1 MRVKA
6 PKLLSFRRCVY
17 TFLLAGAG
25 LLATSANAETRVVGY
40 VPSYKNMSA
49 VVDKTDLNKL
59 THINISFLNPSANG
73 AVAVDGNPVCMP
85 GAASGNAAG
94 SEIHSVVKKAHQAGV
109 KVLVSVAGGVI
120 PACSG
125 DWAQLL
131 QPASRAQLVD
141 NLLQFVSDFNLDGI
155 DIDIEGVLLTTIDEA
170 GNYTPFI
177 QALRS
182 GLADGKLLT
191 AATAS
196 YVGGMVP
203 ESSLPYFDFVT
214 LMSYDSIGP
223 SWGVAGSEHSSFAQA
238 QADVSL
244 WQSRG
249 LTKDKLVL
257 GVPFYGYGYGEYR
270 PDYSFADIVAQFGAE
285 AAEKDLI
292 GKACAGCSYITYN
305 GIPTIRNKT
314 RLGLAEGSGVMIW
327 EMDHD
332 GTDEHSLLTVIAEEI
347 NRKK

>member
-1 MRVKA
+1 MPVKA
-6 PKLLSFRRCVY
+6 PKFSGFRLCVQTLLLVG
-17 TFLLAGAG
+17 TG
-25 LLATSANAETRVVGY
+25 LMALYANAETRVIGY

-49 VVDKTDLNKL
+49 VVDKTDLTKL
-59 THINISFLNPSANG
+59 THINISFLNPDASG
-73 AVAVDGNPVCMP
+73 TLTKDGDPVCMP
-85 GAASGNAAG
+85 GATTSNAKA
-94 SEIHSVVKKAHQAGV
+94 SEIRYLVEKAHKAGV

-131 QPASRAQLVD
+131 QPASRPQLVR
-141 NLLQFVSDFNLDGI
+141 NLMQFIHDFNLDGI
-155 DIDIEGVLLTTIDEA
+155 DIDIEGVLLTAIDES

-177 QALRS
+177 QELRS
-182 GLADGKLLT
+182 DLPAGKLLT

-203 ESSLPYFDFVT
+203 ESSLAYFDFVT
-214 LMSYDSIGP
+214 LMAYDTIGP

-238 QADVSL
+238 QADVRL

-249 LTKDKLVL
+249 LPKNKLVL
-257 GVPFYGYGYGEYR
+257 GVPFYGYGYGDYR
-270 PDYSFADIVAQFGAE
+270 PDYSFADIVAEFGAE
-285 AAEKDLI
+285 AAQQDLI

-305 GIPTIRNKT
+305 GIPTIRKKT
-314 RLGLAEGSGVMIW
+314 QLGLAEGSGVMIW

-332 GTDEHSLLTVIAEEI
+332 GEGENSLLSVIAEEI
-347 NRKK
+347 NNKK

>member
-6 PKLLSFRRCVY
+6 PKFPGIFSCLQALL
-17 TFLLAGAG
+17 
-25 LLATSANAETRVVGY
+25 LLATSIMTLHASAETRVIGY

-49 VVDKTDLNKL
+49 VVDKTDLTKL

-73 AVAVDGNPVCMP
+73 TLTIDGNPVCMP
-85 GAASGNAAG
+85 GATTGNANA
-94 SEIHSVVKKAHQAGV
+94 SEIRYLVEKAHKAGV

-131 QPASRAQLVD
+131 QPASRSQLVG
-141 NLLQFVSDFNLDGI
+141 NLIQFINDFNLDGI
-155 DIDIEGVLLTTIDEA
+155 DIDIEGVLLTAIDKS

-182 GLADGKLLT
+182 SLPAGKLLT

-249 LTKDKLVL
+249 LPKNKLVL
-257 GVPFYGYGYGEYR
+257 GVPFYGYGYGDYR
-270 PDYSFADIVAQFGAE
+270 PDYSFADIVAEFGAD
-285 AAEKDLI
+285 AAQKDLI

-305 GIPTIRNKT
+305 GIPTIRKKT
-314 RLGLAEGSGVMIW
+314 QLGLAEGSGVMIW

-332 GTDEHSLLTVIAEEI
+332 GNSENSLLSVIAEEI
-347 NRKK
+347 NQKK

>member
-1 MRVKA
+1 MRVKT
-6 PKLLSFRRCVY
+6 PEFPDFRGCLQFIGLAVAS
-17 TFLLAGAG
+17 LLAVY
-25 LLATSANAETRVVGY
+25 ANAETRVIGY

-49 VVDKTDLNKL
+49 VVDKTDLTKL
-59 THINISFLNPSANG
+59 THINISFLNPDADG
-73 AVAVDGNPVCMP
+73 TLTRDGNPVCMP
-85 GAASGNAAG
+85 GAAAGNAKA
-94 SEIHSVVKKAHQAGV
+94 SEIRYLIEKAHKAEV

-131 QPASRAQLVD
+131 QSASRPQLVN
-141 NLLQFVSDFNLDGI
+141 NLLQFISDFNLDGI
-155 DIDIEGVLLTTIDEA
+155 DIDIEGVLLTAIDES

-177 QALRS
+177 QELRS
-182 GLADGKLLT
+182 SLPAGKLLT

-203 ESSLPYFDFVT
+203 ESSLPYFDFIT
-214 LMSYDSIGP
+214 LMSYDTIGP

-249 LTKDKLVL
+249 LPKSKLVL
-257 GVPFYGYGYGEYR
+257 GVPFYGYGYGDYR
-270 PDYSFADIVAQFGAE
+270 PDYSFADIITEFGAE
-285 AAEKDLI
+285 ATQKDLV

-305 GIPTIRNKT
+305 GIPTIRQKT

-332 GTDEHSLLTVIAEEI
+332 GSGENSLLAVIAEEI
-347 NRKK
+347 NNRK